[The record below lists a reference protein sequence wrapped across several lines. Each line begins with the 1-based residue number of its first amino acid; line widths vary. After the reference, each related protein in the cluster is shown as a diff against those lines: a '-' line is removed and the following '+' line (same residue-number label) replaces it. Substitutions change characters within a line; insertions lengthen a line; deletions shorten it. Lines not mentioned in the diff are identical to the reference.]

1 MVWTLLGRRLGKPHP
16 QGGPAR
22 HHGLPCRQPAA
33 KKTAT
38 DRGRRSL
45 GPSSSPTATM
55 TPPALLLVVGAA
67 GVAGV
72 GSLSED
78 AIPIYHPKHF
88 TVSSVPG
95 TRTPLGL
102 PGDYKPWV
110 AEIKPGELLIVAFC
124 SPCSGPHNSTA
135 SKAGKDEEH
144 ALFWRSTD
152 GECLPPAPSPVR
164 PHRGAPRPDA
174 DGKTWGEREYRQD
187 LHGREWALN
196 VLSDGTLLMP
206 NAILSADVFA
216 SAGESGAGVWRST
229 DVGAA
234 VDLALV
240 RLLLVLR

>member
-1 MVWTLLGRRLGKPHP
+1 
-16 QGGPAR
+16 
-22 HHGLPCRQPAA
+22 
-33 KKTAT
+33 
-38 DRGRRSL
+38 
-45 GPSSSPTATM
+45 M
-55 TPPALLLVVGAA
+55 TPPALLLLGAA
-67 GVAGV
+67 AVAVAGV

-152 GECLPPAPSPVR
+152 GECYSPRPAPALPTLTAGRRDPMQTGR
-164 PHRGAPRPDA
+164 PG
-174 DGKTWGEREYRQD
+174 G
-187 LHGREWALN
+187 
-196 VLSDGTLLMP
+196 
-206 NAILSADVFA
+206 
-216 SAGESGAGVWRST
+216 SGST
-229 DVGAA
+229 DRTCTGASG
-234 VDLALV
+234 
-240 RLLLVLR
+240 R